1 MQILQHLIRLIL
13 AEIDPRPAGEQRQ
26 RAFIADVLLIFL
38 PLRLCL
44 AVGVADN
51 HRLQVEDQDAVRIAP
66 RLSCPAA
73 NIRHRLLQQHLRRR
87 CDEDAFGMAGGE
99 LFAAAGRPRLIQHRR
114 ALRGWLAEVDPRHGK
129 ELSLMVNGMDF
140 PRIAEDLPLSVAQYR
155 PILPASLQQLID
167 HLQIL
172 IGIVIA
178 GVMVGLGLLADIA
191 RPALQIGGD
200 DIPAHPPFGQ
210 MIERRQ
216 TTSEGVRMLKRQRGG
231 QTEAQMLRHQRHW
244 GDQSQ
249 RIVDRNLRRLADRRI
264 AAAVQHVIDPQHVGD
279 KQPVELAAL
288 QQPRQ
293 IHPVLQIFIL
303 PGAIPGMR
311 PQARR
316 LMADAVH
323 IESVKTNFTL

>member
-13 AEIDPRPAGEQRQ
+13 AEINPRPAGEQRQ
-26 RAFIADVLLIFL
+26 RAFITDVLLIFL
-38 PLRLCL
+38 PFRLRL
-44 AVGVADN
+44 AVGVAN
-51 HRLQVEDQDAVRIAP
+51 NYRLQIEDQNAVRIAP
-66 RLSCPAA
+66 GLSRPAA
-73 NIRHRLLQQHLRRR
+73 NIRHRLLQQHFRRR
-87 CDEDAFGMAGGE
+87 SDEDAFGMAGGE
-99 LFAAAGRPRLIQHRR
+99 LFAAAGRSRLIQYRC

-140 PRIAEDLPLSVAQYR
+140 PRIAEDLALSVAQHR
-155 PILPASLQQLID
+155 PVLPASLQQFVD

-178 GVMVGLGLLADIA
+178 GVVVGLSLLADIA

-200 DIPAHPPFGQ
+200 DVPAHPPFGQ
-210 MIERRQ
+210 MVERRQ
-216 TTSEGVRMLKRQRGG
+216 TTGEGVRMLKRQRGG
-231 QTEAQMLRHQRHW
+231 QTEAQMLRHQRHRS
-244 GDQSQ
+244 DQGQ
-249 RIVDRNLRRLADRRI
+249 RIVDRHLRRLADRRV
-264 AAAVQHVIDPQHVGD
+264 AAAVQHVVDAKHVGD

-288 QQPRQ
+288 QQSRQ

-316 LMADAVH
+316 LMTDAVH